1 MSIIAA
7 IVGKTNDMSKAMD
20 DAAKMSQN
28 VSKNINQSMNNTYS
42 TGRNANGTDNWQG
55 GQTWVGEEGPELVT
69 LPRGSKITPADQ
81 VGGRS
86 EVNNY
91 YITIDAK
98 NVQDFNRVVE
108 LAQNQRMALRR
119 T

>member
-1 MSIIAA
+1 
-7 IVGKTNDMSKAMD
+7 V
-20 DAAKMSQN
+20 
-28 VSKNINQSMNNTYS
+28 
-42 TGRNANGTDNWQG
+42 GRNAGGTDNWRG

-69 LPRGSKITPADQ
+69 LPRGSKITPGDK
-81 VGGRS
+81 VGYNS

-119 T
+119 V

>member
-1 MSIIAA
+1 MKEMEAS
-7 IVGKTNDMSKAMD
+7 T
-20 DAAKMSQN
+20 
-28 VSKNINQSMNNTYS
+28 KNIANNINGMALS
-42 TGRNANGTDNWQG
+42 TNSVGRNAGGTDNWRG

-69 LPRGSKITPADQ
+69 LPRGSKITPGDK
-81 VGGRS
+81 VGYNN

-119 T
+119 I